1 MTGVLT
7 EEETGIDM
15 RTHRA
20 MTPWGHSEEVTVY
33 TKEGGLRRN
42 PPCLHLDLDL
52 GLQNCKKIN
61 VSYLSHQSVALC

>member
-20 MTPWGHSEEVTVY
+20 RTPWGHSEEVTVH

-42 PPCLHLDLDL
+42 PPADTLTRTSASRTVR
-52 GLQNCKKIN
+52 K
-61 VSYLSHQSVALC
+61 